1 MEEFKKGRTTIRI
14 DWSYVENVTPEQEK
28 VDQTNV
34 NSAVWAMYDEMEE
47 AV

>member
-1 MEEFKKGRTTIRI
+1 MEEIKKGRTTILI

-28 VDQTNV
+28 VDQSSID
-34 NSAVWAMYDEMEE
+34 SAVWAMCDEMEE